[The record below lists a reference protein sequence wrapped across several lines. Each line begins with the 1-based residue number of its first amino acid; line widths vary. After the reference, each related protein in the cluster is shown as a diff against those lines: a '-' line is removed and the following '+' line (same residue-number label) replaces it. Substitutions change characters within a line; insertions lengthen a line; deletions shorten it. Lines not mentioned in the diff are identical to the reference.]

1 MSRRAL
7 ALLALVALD
16 FFTLA
21 AFLGQVDWQLSY
33 WYSAPN
39 ATWQFPWGRY
49 RAVIAW
55 ELEYAVILACAA
67 MALVLG
73 FLLGRELARG

>member
-7 ALLALVALD
+7 ALLVLVALD
-16 FFTLA
+16 FFALA

-33 WYSAPN
+33 WYGEPN
-39 ATWQFPWGRY
+39 ATWQFPWGLY
-49 RAVIAW
+49 PAVYAW
-55 ELEYAVILACAA
+55 ELEYAVILICAA
-67 MALVLG
+67 AALALG